1 MLSSLHSL
9 LLQTTAPQGLTAD
22 VLVVLLVVAGASV
35 LFVTEWVPIDVT
47 AIAIMVTL
55 ILLEPWTRISPAEGI
70 SGFSSSA
77 TITVLAMLI
86 LSAGVSRT
94 GLVQIVGRK
103 ISSFAGDSLERQLL
117 ATIGVTGPAS
127 GFINNTPVVAIL
139 VPVISDVA
147 HKGNT
152 SPSKLLIPLS
162 YASQLGGM
170 LTLIGTST
178 NILASDTAARLSG
191 EYPAL
196 HAFDFFEF
204 TALGIVVLL
213 TGSVYLLTVGHRLLP
228 ERVPADE
235 GYVEEYEI
243 GDYLAEV
250 VVREQSPLVGKTVER
265 AIDEA
270 ETDADILQIIRD
282 GERFTEPLSRKQI
295 HADDT
300 LLIRAS
306 GTTLKQLAGVDDL
319 SIVGSLDTD
328 DALEPAGRDE
338 QTIVEVVVPS
348 NSSLVGETLRSSTFR
363 QRYDANVLAIRTRG
377 ETIRDRIDTIDIH
390 AGDTL
395 LVQAAADSIDRLA
408 RNRDFI
414 LAHEADEPDYR
425 TEKIPHAI
433 AIMVGVVGFVA
444 IPWSVLGG
452 SLAAHLGFEELRML
466 AALQQ
471 PILVTALGGVVAMV
485 LAGVLQPNELY
496 ESVDWNVIFLL
507 AGVIPLGIALEQTG
521 AALLLGEMVAVAAD
535 YLPVLLVLWLFY
547 IGTGLITEV
556 ISNNASV
563 VLMIPVAA
571 AAATAIGANPFAFVL
586 AVTFAA
592 STAFLGPVGYQTN
605 LFVYGPGG
613 YTFTDY
619 FRVGAPLQLLLS
631 TVTVI
636 GIAALW
642 GI

>member
-1 MLSSLHSL
+1 MLFVGSL
-9 LLQTTAPQGLTAD
+9 LLFQATLPAGVTMD
-22 VLVVLLVVAGASV
+22 MLVVLLVILGAIV

-55 ILLEPWTRISPAEGI
+55 IVLEPWTQISPSEGI

-86 LSAGVSRT
+86 LSAGISQT
-94 GLVQIVGRK
+94 GIVQIVGRK
-103 ISSFAGDSLERQLL
+103 ISAFAGESLNKQLL
-117 ATIGVTGPAS
+117 ATIGVAGPIS
-127 GFINNTPVVAIL
+127 GFVNNTPVVAIL

-147 HKGNT
+147 HKGKT

-162 YASQLGGM
+162 FASQMGGM

-178 NILASDTAARLSG
+178 NILASETANRLSG

-204 TALGIVVLL
+204 TVLGIIVLI
-213 TGSVYLLTVGHRLLP
+213 TGAVYLLTIGHRLLP
-228 ERVPADE
+228 ERVPAEED
-235 GYVEEYEI
+235 YVEEYGIE
-243 GDYLAEV
+243 DYLAEV
-250 VVREQSPLVGKTVER
+250 VVREDSPIVGKTVKT
-265 AIDEA
+265 AVAEA
-270 ETDADILQIIRD
+270 DTDADVLQLIRGD
-282 GERFTEPLSRKQI
+282 ERFTEPLARKQI
-295 HADDT
+295 HAGDT

-306 GTTLKQLAGVDDL
+306 SEDLRQLADVDDL
-319 SIVGSLDTD
+319 AIEGSVDTD
-328 DALEPAGRDE
+328 EGLEPEADDD
-338 QTIVEVVVPS
+338 QTIVEVIIPS
-348 NSSLVGETLRSSTFR
+348 NSGLIGETLRSSTFR
-363 QRYDANVLAIRTRG
+363 QRYDANVLAFRTRG
-377 ETIRDRIDTIDIH
+377 NTIRDRMDNQKIR

-395 LVQAAADSIDRLA
+395 LIQADADSMDRLA

-414 LAHEADEPDYR
+414 LTHESLNPDYR

-433 AIMVGVVGFVA
+433 AIMAGVVGFVA
-444 IPWSVLGG
+444 IPWAVLGSTLA
-452 SLAAHLGFEELRML
+452 SLTGFEVFTML
-466 AALQQ
+466 AGAQQ
-471 PILVTALGGVVAMV
+471 DILVTSLAGVVAMV
-485 LAGVLQPNELY
+485 VTGVLDANDLY
-496 ESVDWNVIFLL
+496 GSVDWDVIFLL
-507 AGVIPLGIALEQTG
+507 AGVIPLGIALEETG
-521 AALLLGEMVAVAAD
+521 AALLLGNFVAAAAEF
-535 YLPVLLVLWLFY
+535 LPVLLVLWLFY

-613 YTFTDY
+613 YKFTDY
-619 FRVGAPLQLLLS
+619 ARVGAPLQLLLS
-631 TVTVI
+631 TVTVL
-636 GIAALW
+636 GIAFFW
-642 GI
+642 GL